1 MTNFTLA
8 RRIVM
13 EANENQGQG
22 LDPVAPAD
30 LLEEVEIEEYGK
42 KDCRPPHAKRYVIR
56 IDKTKYTVHVSHM
69 TGRQLLELAGK
80 VPPER
85 YSISMKLHGGHVKPI
100 GLDEEVHFHLHKIE
114 RFMTLPLDQTEG

>member
-1 MTNFTLA
+1 
-8 RRIVM
+8 M
-13 EANENQGQG
+13 EPKENQDESRNTAG
-22 LDPVAPAD
+22 VAE
-30 LLEEVEIEEYGK
+30 LLEEIEIEEYGK

>member
-1 MTNFTLA
+1 
-8 RRIVM
+8 M
-13 EANENQGQG
+13 ELNENQGEG
-22 LDPVAPAD
+22 LNPAGAAE

-42 KDCRPPHAKRYVIR
+42 KNHRPPRAKRYVIR

-69 TGRQLLELAGK
+69 TGRQLLELASK

-100 GLDEEVHFHLHKIE
+100 GLDEEVHFHVHVIE